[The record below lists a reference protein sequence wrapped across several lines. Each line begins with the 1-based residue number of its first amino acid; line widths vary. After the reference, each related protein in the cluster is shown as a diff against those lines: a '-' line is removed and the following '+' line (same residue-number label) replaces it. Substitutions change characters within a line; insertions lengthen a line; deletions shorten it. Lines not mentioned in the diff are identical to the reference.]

1 MNNYN
6 EFVKLCQHVELLLEK
21 TRIKLIAT
29 EEKSNIK
36 EVHADDNDDFWQ
48 RSLKDA
54 NRNPS
59 NPFDTN
65 GFLATFSTTE
75 NHYVWRTPRDK
86 YKSQFFPMRQHDLVR
101 DDLAFRKLNNNNKAT
116 GVAER
121 PARPHSL
128 EDPIFRKPPPH
139 PNPPRKRPHSLPPN
153 RRVAGRH
160 QLRQSH

>member
-1 MNNYN
+1 M
-6 EFVKLCQHVELLLEK
+6 
-21 TRIKLIAT
+21 
-29 EEKSNIK
+29 EEKPNTK
-36 EVHADDNDDFWQ
+36 EVQQADDDFWQ

-65 GFLATFSTTE
+65 GFLASFSTTE
-75 NHYVWRTPRDK
+75 NHYVWRKPKDK

-101 DDLAFRKLNNNNKAT
+101 DDLAVRKLNNNKAT
-116 GVAER
+116 AVAER
-121 PARPHSL
+121 PARPNSL
-128 EDPIFRKPPPH
+128 EDEGPISRKPPRH
-139 PNPPRKRPHSLPPN
+139 PNPPKKRPHSLPPN